1 VDAEQVKLELL
12 LTDARIKSQD
22 IDHSPAGASLTA
34 EPSVVVVLATPA
46 FPARSEK
53 LMEKGTAPT
62 GSLLVTCTDAVK
74 HCASLPI
81 ACTNAL
87 RPKMITTTELTASG
101 SFAVNT
107 IDTALPAVADAV
119 LEAEAPATKMDT
131 ESSEGV

>member
-1 VDAEQVKLELL
+1 MDAEQVKLELL

-62 GSLLVTCTDAVK
+62 GSLLVT
-74 HCASLPI
+74 
-81 ACTNAL
+81 
-87 RPKMITTTELTASG
+87 G
-101 SFAVNT
+101 
-107 IDTALPAVADAV
+107 AVAAMAGRGV
-119 LEAEAPATKMDT
+119 ANWRRLAT
-131 ESSEGV
+131 SR